1 MKEILLYEADDG
13 TVFSTAEEA
22 KKRDK
27 RHKAG
32 KEKSLLASGVVL
44 AEALYC
50 EFAAGVHTRHQC
62 ECKERWCRGLKC
74 FMCLIEEFID
84 ESY

>member
-1 MKEILLYEADDG
+1 MQEVLLYKADDG

-22 KKRDK
+22 RKRDT

-32 KEKSLLASGVVL
+32 KEKTLLASGILL
-44 AEALYC
+44 AEALYY
-50 EFAAGVHTRHQC
+50 EFATGVHTRSIC
-62 ECKERWCRGLKC
+62 ECNERAARGRKC